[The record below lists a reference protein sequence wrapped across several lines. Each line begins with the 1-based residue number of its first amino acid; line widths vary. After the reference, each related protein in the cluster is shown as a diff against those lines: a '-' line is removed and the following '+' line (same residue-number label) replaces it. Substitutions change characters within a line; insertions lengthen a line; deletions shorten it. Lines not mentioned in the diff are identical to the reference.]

1 MDIYLKLIDVIGP
14 VFFLIG
20 VGFYL
25 GKKNPTYE
33 TKFIASFAAKFGSPA
48 IAFYA
53 ITSTGISFN
62 LFINYFY
69 YTILAVIGFSIIG
82 LIILV
87 IQKRDYISEL
97 PPLILP
103 NCGNM
108 GLPICLF
115 AYGKLGLGIAS
126 AISAV
131 IIISHFTLGIF
142 LASKKFSFKVLLE
155 STPVYAVLIAV
166 SFLYYNIQPPK
177 FIENTAFLLA
187 YSTIALILMSL
198 GIALTKLKVFTL
210 KNAIISTFARLFL
223 GPLIALGLIYF
234 FDLKGIP
241 AGVLFIQCSMP
252 SAILTYLVGSQH
264 SSKKVVNS
272 IASTIVVST
281 VVSFLTVPI
290 IVFIAL
296 KYFF

>member
-1 MDIYLKLIDVIGP
+1 MDIYLKLIDVIVP
-14 VFFLIG
+14 VFALIG
-20 VGFYL
+20 IGYYL
-25 GKKNPTYE
+25 GRKNPTFD
-33 TKFIASFAAKFGSPA
+33 TKFITTFAANFGSPA
-48 IAFYA
+48 LVFYA
-53 ITSTGISFN
+53 ISSTGINFN
-62 LFINYFY
+62 LFINYFF
-69 YTILAVIGFSIIG
+69 YTLLAVIGFSIIG
-82 LIILV
+82 LIFLV
-87 IQKRDYISEL
+87 VQKRDYISEL

-115 AYGKLGLGIAS
+115 AYGNLGLGVAS
-126 AISAV
+126 AISSV

-142 LASKKFSFKVLLE
+142 LASKKISFKVLIK
-155 STPVYAVLIAV
+155 SAPVYAVLIAV
-166 SFLYYNIQPPK
+166 AFLYYDIQPPK

-198 GIALTKLKVFTL
+198 GIALTKLKVFSL
-210 KNAIISTFARLFL
+210 KNSIISTFIRLIL
-223 GPLIALGLIYF
+223 GPIVGLGLIYF

-241 AGVLFIQCSMP
+241 AGVLLIQCSMP
-252 SAILTYLVGSQH
+252 SAILTYLVGSMY

-281 VVSFLTVPI
+281 ILSFLTIPI
-290 IVFIAL
+290 IVFISL

>member
-1 MDIYLKLIDVIGP
+1 MDLYLKLIDVIIP
-14 VFFLIG
+14 VFAMVA

-25 GKKNPTYE
+25 GKKNPTYD
-33 TKFIASFAAKFGSPA
+33 TNFITSFAAKFGSPA
-48 IAFYA
+48 LAFYS

-62 LFINYFY
+62 LFITYFF
-69 YTILAVIGFSIIG
+69 YTLVALIGFSIIG
-82 LIILV
+82 IIFLKA
-87 IQKRDYISEL
+87 QKKDYISEL

-126 AISAV
+126 AVAAV
-131 IIISHFTLGIF
+131 VIISHFTFGIF
-142 LASKKFSFKVLLE
+142 LASKKFSVKVLLV
-155 STPVYAVLIAV
+155 SPPVYAVLIAV
-166 SFLYYNIQPPK
+166 SFLYFNVHPPK

-187 YSTIALILMSL
+187 YSTIALILISL
-198 GIALTKLKVFTL
+198 GIALTKLKVLSL
-210 KNAIISTFARLFL
+210 KSAIISTFARLIL
-223 GPLIALGLIYF
+223 GPLIGLGLIYL
-234 FDLKGIP
+234 FDLKGVP
-241 AGVLFIQCSMP
+241 AGVFLIQCSMP
-252 SAILTYLVGSQH
+252 SAILTYLVGSMY

-281 VVSFLTVPI
+281 TVSFLTIPV

>member
-1 MDIYLKLIDVIGP
+1 MDIYLKLIDVIVP
-14 VFFLIG
+14 VFALVGI
-20 VGFYL
+20 GFYL
-25 GKKNPTYE
+25 GQKNPNYSTE
-33 TKFIASFAAKFGSPA
+33 FITSFAAKFGSPG

-53 ITSTGISFN
+53 ITSTGISFK
-62 LFINYFY
+62 LFVNYFF
-69 YTILAVIGFSIIG
+69 YTLIALIGFSIIG
-82 LIILV
+82 LIVLI
-87 IQKRDYISEL
+87 IQKKDYIREL

-115 AYGKLGLGIAS
+115 AYGKLGLGVAS

-131 IIISHFTLGIF
+131 VIISHFTLGVF
-142 LASKKFSFKVLLE
+142 LASKKISFKVFLE
-155 STPVYAVLIAV
+155 SIPVYAVLIAV
-166 SFLYYNIQPPK
+166 GFLYFNVQPPK
-177 FIENTAFLLA
+177 FIENTAFLIA

-198 GIALTKLKVFTL
+198 GIALTKLKVFSL
-210 KNAIISTFARLFL
+210 KNAIISSFARLIL
-223 GPLIALGLIYF
+223 GPLVALGLIFF
-234 FDLKGIP
+234 FDLKGVP

-252 SAILTYLVGSQH
+252 SAILTYLVGSMH

-272 IASTIVVST
+272 IAGTIVVST
-281 VVSFLTVPI
+281 VVSFLTIPV

>member
-1 MDIYLKLIDVIGP
+1 MEIYLKLIDIIFP
-14 VFFLIG
+14 VFALVAIG
-20 VGFYL
+20 YYL
-25 GKKNPTYE
+25 GKHNPNYD
-33 TKFIASFAAKFGSPA
+33 TKFITYFAAKFGSPG

-53 ITSTGISFN
+53 ITSTGISFS
-62 LFINYFY
+62 LFINYFF
-69 YTILAVIGFSIIG
+69 YTILAIVGFALIGVVI
-82 LIILV
+82 LAV
-87 IQKRDYISEL
+87 QKKDYISEL

-115 AYGKLGLGIAS
+115 AYGKIGLGVAS

-131 IIISHFTLGIF
+131 VIISHFTIGIF
-142 LASKKFSFKVLLE
+142 LASKKISFKVFLE
-155 STPVYAVLIAV
+155 SVPVYAVLIAIG
-166 SFLYYNIQPPK
+166 FLYFEIQPPK

-198 GIALTKLKVFTL
+198 GIALTKLKVLSL
-210 KNAIISTFARLFL
+210 KSAIVSTFARLIL

-234 FDLKGIP
+234 FDLKGVP

-252 SAILTYLVGSQH
+252 SAILTYLVGSMH

-281 VVSFLTVPI
+281 VVSFLTIPI
-290 IVFIAL
+290 IVFISL

>member
-1 MDIYLKLIDVIGP
+1 MDIYLKLIDVIIP
-14 VFFLIG
+14 VFAVVGI
-20 VGFYL
+20 GFYL
-25 GKKNPTYE
+25 GKKNPNYD
-33 TKFIASFAAKFGSPA
+33 TKFITNFAAKFGSPG

-62 LFINYFY
+62 LFISYFF
-69 YTILAVIGFSIIG
+69 YTLLAVIGFSIIG
-82 LIILV
+82 FIVLIF
-87 IQKRDYISEL
+87 QKKDYIREL

-115 AYGKLGLGIAS
+115 AYGKLGLGVAS

-131 IIISHFTLGIF
+131 IIISHFTLGVF
-142 LASKKFSFKVLLE
+142 LASKKINLKIFLKSA
-155 STPVYAVLIAV
+155 PVYVVLIAV
-166 SFLYYNIQPPK
+166 GFLYFNVQPPK

-198 GIALTKLKVFTL
+198 GIALTKLKVFSL
-210 KNAIISTFARLFL
+210 KAAIISSFARLIL
-223 GPLIALGLIYF
+223 GPLVGLSLIYF
-234 FDLKGIP
+234 FELKGVP

-252 SAILTYLVGSQH
+252 SAILTYLVGSMY
-264 SSKKVVNS
+264 SPRKVVNS

-281 VVSFLTVPI
+281 IGSFLTIPI

>member
-1 MDIYLKLIDVIGP
+1 MDIYLKLIDVIVP
-14 VFFLIG
+14 VFALIG
-20 VGFYL
+20 VGYFL
-25 GKKNPTYE
+25 GKKNPTYD
-33 TKFIASFAAKFGSPA
+33 TKFVTYFAAKFGSPA
-48 IAFYA
+48 LAFYA

-62 LFINYFY
+62 LFINYFF
-69 YTILAVIGFSIIG
+69 YTLLAVVGFSIIG
-82 LIILV
+82 LVVLSL
-87 IQKRDYISEL
+87 QKRDFISEL

-115 AYGKLGLGIAS
+115 AYGKLGLGVAS

-131 IIISHFTLGIF
+131 IIISHFTFGIF
-142 LASKKFSFKVLLE
+142 LASKKISFKVLLE

-166 SFLYYNIQPPK
+166 ILLYYNIQPPK

-198 GIALTKLKVFTL
+198 GIALTKLKVFSF
-210 KNAIISTFARLFL
+210 KNAVISTIVRLIL
-223 GPLIALGLIYF
+223 GPLVALGLIYL
-234 FDLKGIP
+234 FDLKGVP
-241 AGVLFIQCSMP
+241 AGVLLIQCSMP
-252 SAILTYLVGSQH
+252 SAILTYLVASVY

-281 VVSFLTVPI
+281 IVSFLTIPI
-290 IVFIAL
+290 IVFISL

>member
-1 MDIYLKLIDVIGP
+1 MDIYLKLIDVIVP
-14 VFFLIG
+14 VFALIG
-20 VGFYL
+20 VGYFL
-25 GKKNPTYE
+25 GKKNPTYD
-33 TKFIASFAAKFGSPA
+33 TKFVTYFAAKFGSPA
-48 IAFYA
+48 LAFYA

-62 LFINYFY
+62 LFINYFF
-69 YTILAVIGFSIIG
+69 YTLLAVVGFSIIG
-82 LIILV
+82 LVVLSL
-87 IQKRDYISEL
+87 QKRDFISEL

-115 AYGKLGLGIAS
+115 AYGKLGLGVAS

-131 IIISHFTLGIF
+131 IIISHFTFGIF
-142 LASKKFSFKVLLE
+142 LASKKISFKVLLE

-166 SFLYYNIQPPK
+166 ILLYYNIQPPK

-198 GIALTKLKVFTL
+198 GIALTKLKVFSF
-210 KNAIISTFARLFL
+210 KNAVISTIVRLIL
-223 GPLIALGLIYF
+223 GPLVALGLIYL
-234 FDLKGIP
+234 FDLKGVP
-241 AGVLFIQCSMP
+241 AGVLLIQCSMP
-252 SAILTYLVGSQH
+252 SAILTYLVASVY

-281 VVSFLTVPI
+281 IVSFLTIPI
-290 IVFIAL
+290 IVSISL

>member
-1 MDIYLKLIDVIGP
+1 MDIYLKLIDVIVP
-14 VFFLIG
+14 VFTLIG
-20 VGFYL
+20 IGFFL
-25 GKKNPTYE
+25 GKKDPNYDTR
-33 TKFIASFAAKFGSPA
+33 FITNFAANFGSPG

-62 LFINYFY
+62 LFVNYFF
-69 YTILAVIGFSIIG
+69 YTLLALIGFSIIG
-82 LIILV
+82 IIILII
-87 IQKRDYISEL
+87 QKKDYLTEL

-115 AYGKLGLGIAS
+115 AYGQLGLGVAS

-131 IIISHFTLGIF
+131 VIISHFTLGIF
-142 LASKKFSFKVLLE
+142 LASKKISFKILIKSV
-155 STPVYAVLIAV
+155 PVYAVLIAV
-166 SFLYYNIQPPK
+166 SFLYFNIQPPK

-198 GIALTKLKVFTL
+198 GIALTKLKVFSL
-210 KNAIISTFARLFL
+210 KNALVSSFARLIL
-223 GPLIALGLIYF
+223 GPLVGLGLIYF
-234 FDLKGIP
+234 FELKGVP

-252 SAILTYLVGSQH
+252 SAILTYLVGSMH

-281 VVSFLTVPI
+281 VGSFLTLPI

-296 KYFF
+296 KFFF

>member
-1 MDIYLKLIDVIGP
+1 MDLYLKLIDVIVP
-14 VFFLIG
+14 VFALIG

-25 GKKNPTYE
+25 GKKNPTYD
-33 TKFIASFAAKFGSPA
+33 TKFITNFAAKFGSPA
-48 IAFYA
+48 LAFYA

-62 LFINYFY
+62 LFINYFF
-69 YTILAVIGFSIIG
+69 YTLVAVIGFSIIG
-82 LIILV
+82 LIILSV
-87 IQKRDYISEL
+87 QKRDFISEL

-131 IIISHFTLGIF
+131 IIISHFTFGIF
-142 LASKKFSFKVLLE
+142 LASKKISFKVLLE
-155 STPVYAVLIAV
+155 SIPVYAVLIAV
-166 SFLYYNIQPPK
+166 TFLYYNVQPPK

-210 KNAIISTFARLFL
+210 KNALISTFARLIL
-223 GPLIALGLIYF
+223 GPLVGLGIIYF
-234 FDLKGIP
+234 FDLKGVP
-241 AGVLFIQCSMP
+241 AGVFLIQCSMP
-252 SAILTYLVGSQH
+252 SAILTYLVGTMY

-290 IVFIAL
+290 IVFISL
-296 KYFF
+296 KYFI

>member
-1 MDIYLKLIDVIGP
+1 MDIYLKLIDVIVP
-14 VFFLIG
+14 VFALIG
-20 VGFYL
+20 IGYYL
-25 GKKNPTYE
+25 GKKNPTFD
-33 TKFIASFAAKFGSPA
+33 TKFITTFAANFGSPA
-48 IAFYA
+48 LVFYA
-53 ITSTGISFN
+53 ISSTGINFN
-62 LFINYFY
+62 LFINYFF
-69 YTILAVIGFSIIG
+69 YTLLAVIGFSIIG
-82 LIILV
+82 LIFLV
-87 IQKRDYISEL
+87 VQKRDYISEL

-115 AYGKLGLGIAS
+115 AYGKLGLGVAS
-126 AISAV
+126 AISSV

-142 LASKKFSFKVLLE
+142 LASKKISFKVLIE
-155 STPVYAVLIAV
+155 SAPVYAVLIAV
-166 SFLYYNIQPPK
+166 AFLYYDIQPPK

-198 GIALTKLKVFTL
+198 GIALTKLKVFSL
-210 KNAIISTFARLFL
+210 KNSIISTFIRLIL
-223 GPLIALGLIYF
+223 GPIVGLGLIYF

-241 AGVLFIQCSMP
+241 AGVLLIQCSMP
-252 SAILTYLVGSQH
+252 SAILTYLVGSMY

-281 VVSFLTVPI
+281 ILSFLTIPI
-290 IVFIAL
+290 IVFISL

>member
-1 MDIYLKLIDVIGP
+1 MDIYLKLIDIVFP
-14 VFFLIG
+14 VFALVAIG
-20 VGFYL
+20 YYL
-25 GKKNPTYE
+25 GKNNPNYD
-33 TKFIASFAAKFGSPA
+33 TKFITYFAAKFGSPG

-62 LFINYFY
+62 LFVNYFF
-69 YTILAVIGFSIIG
+69 YTLLAVIGFAIIG
-82 LIILV
+82 VIILT
-87 IQKRDYISEL
+87 IQKKDCISEL

-115 AYGKLGLGIAS
+115 AYGKIGLGVAS

-142 LASKKFSFKVLLE
+142 LASKKISFKVFFE
-155 STPVYAVLIAV
+155 SIPVYAVLISV
-166 SFLYYNIQPPK
+166 GFLYFDIQPPK

-198 GIALTKLKVFTL
+198 GIALTKLKVLSL
-210 KNAIISTFARLFL
+210 KSAIISTFARLIL
-223 GPLIALGLIYF
+223 GPVVALVLIYF
-234 FDLKGIP
+234 FDLKGVP
-241 AGVLFIQCSMP
+241 AGVIFIQCSMP
-252 SAILTYLVGSQH
+252 SAILTYLVGSMY
-264 SSKKVVNS
+264 SPKKVVNS

-281 VVSFLTVPI
+281 VVSFLTIPI
-290 IVFIAL
+290 IVFISL

>member
-1 MDIYLKLIDVIGP
+1 MDIYLKLIDVIVP
-14 VFFLIG
+14 VFALIG
-20 VGFYL
+20 IGFYL
-25 GKKNPTYE
+25 GKKDPNYD
-33 TKFIASFAAKFGSPA
+33 TKFITNFAANFGSPG

-53 ITSTGISFN
+53 ITSTGISFE
-62 LFINYFY
+62 LFIKFFFY
-69 YTILAVIGFSIIG
+69 TLIAVIGFSIIG
-82 LIILV
+82 LIVLI
-87 IQKRDYISEL
+87 IQKKDYVREL

-115 AYGKLGLGIAS
+115 AYGKLGLGVAS

-131 IIISHFTLGIF
+131 IIISHFTIGIF
-142 LASKKFSFKVLLE
+142 LASKKISFKIFLE
-155 STPVYAVLIAV
+155 SVPVYAVLIAV
-166 SFLYYNIQPPK
+166 GFLYFNIETPK

-198 GIALTKLKVFTL
+198 GIALTKLRVFSL
-210 KNAIISTFARLFL
+210 KNAMISSFARLIF
-223 GPLIALGLIYF
+223 GPLIGLCLIYF
-234 FDLKGIP
+234 FDLKGVP
-241 AGVLFIQCSMP
+241 AGVLLIQCSMP
-252 SAILTYLVGSQH
+252 SAILTYLVGSMY

-272 IASTIVVST
+272 IASTVVVST
-281 VVSFLTVPI
+281 VGSFLTIPV

>member
-1 MDIYLKLIDVIGP
+1 MDIYLRLIDVIVP
-14 VFFLIG
+14 VFSLIG
-20 VGFYL
+20 IGYYL
-25 GKKNPTYE
+25 GKKNPNYD
-33 TKFIASFAAKFGSPA
+33 TKFITFFFFFFGSPG

-53 ITSTGISFN
+53 ITSSGISFN
-62 LFINYFY
+62 LFVDYFF
-69 YTILAVIGFSIIG
+69 YTLLAIIGFAIIG
-82 LIILV
+82 LIILSL
-87 IQKRDYISEL
+87 QKKDYISEL

-115 AYGKLGLGIAS
+115 AYGKLGLGVAS

-131 IIISHFTLGIF
+131 IIISHFTFGIF
-142 LASKKFSFKVLLE
+142 LASKKISFKVLLE
-155 STPVYAVLIAV
+155 SVPVYAVLVAV
-166 SFLYYNIQPPK
+166 VFLYFNVQPPK

-198 GIALTKLKVFTL
+198 GIALTKLKVFSF
-210 KNAIISTFARLFL
+210 KNAIISTFARLIL
-223 GPLIALGLIYF
+223 GPLIALVLIFF
-234 FDLKGIP
+234 FDLKGVP

-252 SAILTYLVGSQH
+252 SAILTYLVGSMY

-281 VVSFLTVPI
+281 VVSFLTIPI
-290 IVFIAL
+290 IVFISL

>member
-1 MDIYLKLIDVIGP
+1 MEIYLKLIDIVFP
-14 VFFLIG
+14 VFALVAIG
-20 VGFYL
+20 YYL
-25 GKKNPTYE
+25 GKNNPNYD
-33 TKFIASFAAKFGSPA
+33 TKFITYFAAKFGSPG

-62 LFINYFY
+62 LFVNYFF
-69 YTILAVIGFSIIG
+69 YTLLAVIGFAIIG
-82 LIILV
+82 VIILT
-87 IQKRDYISEL
+87 IQKKDCISEL

-115 AYGKLGLGIAS
+115 AYGKIGLGVAS

-131 IIISHFTLGIF
+131 VIISHFTLGIF
-142 LASKKFSFKVLLE
+142 LASKKISFKVFLE
-155 STPVYAVLIAV
+155 SIPVYAVLIAV
-166 SFLYYNIQPPK
+166 GLLYFNIQAPK

-198 GIALTKLKVFTL
+198 GIALTKLKVLSL
-210 KNAIISTFARLFL
+210 KSAIVSAFARLIL
-223 GPLIALGLIYF
+223 GPVVALGLIYF
-234 FDLKGIP
+234 FDLKGVP

-252 SAILTYLVGSQH
+252 SAILTYLIGSMY

-281 VVSFLTVPI
+281 ILSFLTIPV
-290 IVFIAL
+290 IVFISL

>member
-1 MDIYLKLIDVIGP
+1 MDIYLKLIDIVFP
-14 VFFLIG
+14 VFALVAIG
-20 VGFYL
+20 YYL
-25 GKKNPTYE
+25 GKNNPNYD
-33 TKFIASFAAKFGSPA
+33 TKFITYFAAKFGSPG

-62 LFINYFY
+62 LFVNYFF
-69 YTILAVIGFSIIG
+69 YTLLAVIGFAIIG
-82 LIILV
+82 VIILT
-87 IQKRDYISEL
+87 IQKKDCISEL

-115 AYGKLGLGIAS
+115 AYGKIGLGVAS

-142 LASKKFSFKVLLE
+142 LASKKISFKVFLE
-155 STPVYAVLIAV
+155 SIPVYAVLIAV
-166 SFLYYNIQPPK
+166 GLLYFNIQAPK

-198 GIALTKLKVFTL
+198 GIALTKLKVLSL
-210 KNAIISTFARLFL
+210 KSAIVSAFARLIL
-223 GPLIALGLIYF
+223 GPVVALGLIYF
-234 FDLKGIP
+234 FDLKGVP

-252 SAILTYLVGSQH
+252 SAILTYLIGSMY

-281 VVSFLTVPI
+281 ILSFLTIPV
-290 IVFIAL
+290 IVFISL

>member
-1 MDIYLKLIDVIGP
+1 MDLYLKLIDVIFP
-14 VFFLIG
+14 VFALVGI
-20 VGFYL
+20 GFYL
-25 GKKNPTYE
+25 GKKDPNYD
-33 TKFIASFAAKFGSPA
+33 TKFITNFAANFGSPG

-62 LFINYFY
+62 LFISYFF
-69 YTILAVIGFSIIG
+69 YTLLAVTGFSIIV
-82 LIILV
+82 LIVLIVL
-87 IQKRDYISEL
+87 KKDYIREL

-115 AYGKLGLGIAS
+115 AYGKLGLGVAS

-131 IIISHFTLGIF
+131 VIISHFTLGVF
-142 LASKKFSFKVLLE
+142 LASKKISFKVLIK
-155 STPVYAVLIAV
+155 SVPVYAVLIAV
-166 SFLYYNIQPPK
+166 GFLYYNVQPPK

-198 GIALTKLKVFTL
+198 GIALTKLKVFSYRSAT
-210 KNAIISTFARLFL
+210 ISSIARLIL
-223 GPLIALGLIYF
+223 GPLIGLSIIYF
-234 FDLKGIP
+234 FDLSGVP

-252 SAILTYLVGSQH
+252 SAILTYLVGSMY

-281 VVSFLTVPI
+281 IGSFLTIPI

>member
-1 MDIYLKLIDVIGP
+1 MDLYLKLIDVIVP
-14 VFFLIG
+14 VFALIG

-25 GKKNPTYE
+25 GKKNPTYD
-33 TKFIASFAAKFGSPA
+33 TKFITNFAAKFGSPA
-48 IAFYA
+48 LAFYA
-53 ITSTGISFN
+53 ITSTGINFN
-62 LFINYFY
+62 LFINYFF
-69 YTILAVIGFSIIG
+69 YTLVAVIGFSIIG
-82 LIILV
+82 LIILAL
-87 IQKRDYISEL
+87 QKRDFISEL

-131 IIISHFTLGIF
+131 IIISHFTFGIF
-142 LASKKFSFKVLLE
+142 LASKKISFKVLLE

-166 SFLYYNIQPPK
+166 TFLYYNVQPPK

-198 GIALTKLKVFTL
+198 GIALTKLKVFSY
-210 KNAIISTFARLFL
+210 KNAIVSTFTRLIL
-223 GPLIALGLIYF
+223 GPLVGLGIICF
-234 FDLKGIP
+234 FDLKGVP
-241 AGVLFIQCSMP
+241 AGVFLIQCSMP
-252 SAILTYLVGSQH
+252 SAILTYLVGSMY

-272 IASTIVVST
+272 IASTIVLST
-281 VVSFLTVPI
+281 VISFLTVPV
-290 IVFIAL
+290 IVFISI

>member
-1 MDIYLKLIDVIGP
+1 MDLYLKLIDVIVP
-14 VFFLIG
+14 VFALIG

-25 GKKNPTYE
+25 GKKNPTYD
-33 TKFIASFAAKFGSPA
+33 TKFITNFAAKFGSPA
-48 IAFYA
+48 LAFYA

-62 LFINYFY
+62 LFINYFF
-69 YTILAVIGFSIIG
+69 YTLVAVIGFSIIG
-82 LIILV
+82 LIILSV
-87 IQKRDYISEL
+87 QKRDFISEL

-131 IIISHFTLGIF
+131 IIISHFTFGIF
-142 LASKKFSFKVLLE
+142 LASKKISYKVLLE

-166 SFLYYNIQPPK
+166 AFLHYNVQPPK

-210 KNAIISTFARLFL
+210 KNALISTFARLIL
-223 GPLIALGLIYF
+223 GPLVGLGIIYF
-234 FDLKGIP
+234 FDLKGVP
-241 AGVLFIQCSMP
+241 AGVFLIQCSMP
-252 SAILTYLVGSQH
+252 SAILTYLVGTMY

-290 IVFIAL
+290 IVFISL
-296 KYFF
+296 KYFI

>member
-1 MDIYLKLIDVIGP
+1 MDIYLKLVDVIVP
-14 VFFLIG
+14 VFALIG
-20 VGFYL
+20 VGYYL
-25 GKKNPTYE
+25 GKKNPNYD
-33 TKFIASFAAKFGSPA
+33 TKFITYFAAKFGSPG

-53 ITSTGISFN
+53 ITSTDISFS
-62 LFINYFY
+62 LFFDYFF
-69 YTILAVIGFSIIG
+69 YTLLAIIGFTIIG
-82 LIILV
+82 LIVLTV
-87 IQKRDYISEL
+87 QKKDYISEL

-115 AYGKLGLGIAS
+115 AYGKLGLGVAS

-131 IIISHFTLGIF
+131 VIISHFTIGIF
-142 LASKKFSFKVLLE
+142 LASKKISFKVFLE
-155 STPVYAVLIAV
+155 SIPVYAVLVAV
-166 SFLYYNIQPPK
+166 IFLYFNVKPPK

-198 GIALTKLKVFTL
+198 GIALTKLKVFSL
-210 KNAIISTFARLFL
+210 KNSIISTFARLIL
-223 GPLIALGLIYF
+223 GPLVALALIYF
-234 FDLKGIP
+234 FDLMGVP

-252 SAILTYLVGSQH
+252 SAILTYLIGSMY

-281 VVSFLTVPI
+281 VVSFLTIPI

>member
-1 MDIYLKLIDVIGP
+1 MDIYLKLIDIVFP
-14 VFFLIG
+14 VFALVAIG
-20 VGFYL
+20 YYL
-25 GKKNPTYE
+25 GKNNPNYD
-33 TKFIASFAAKFGSPA
+33 TKFITYFAAKFGSPG

-62 LFINYFY
+62 LFVNYFF
-69 YTILAVIGFSIIG
+69 YTLLAVIGFAIIG
-82 LIILV
+82 VIILT
-87 IQKRDYISEL
+87 IQKKDCISEL

-115 AYGKLGLGIAS
+115 AYGKIGLGVAS

-142 LASKKFSFKVLLE
+142 LASKKISFKVFFE
-155 STPVYAVLIAV
+155 SIPVYAVLISV
-166 SFLYYNIQPPK
+166 GFLYFNIQPPK

-198 GIALTKLKVFTL
+198 GIALTKLKVLSL
-210 KNAIISTFARLFL
+210 KSAIISTFARLIL
-223 GPLIALGLIYF
+223 GPVVALVLIYF
-234 FDLKGIP
+234 FDLKGVP
-241 AGVLFIQCSMP
+241 AGVIFIQCSMP
-252 SAILTYLVGSQH
+252 SAILTYLVGSMY
-264 SSKKVVNS
+264 SPKKVVNS

-281 VVSFLTVPI
+281 VVSFLTIPI
-290 IVFIAL
+290 IVFISL

>member
-1 MDIYLKLIDVIGP
+1 
-14 VFFLIG
+14 
-20 VGFYL
+20 
-25 GKKNPTYE
+25 
-33 TKFIASFAAKFGSPA
+33 
-48 IAFYA
+48 
-53 ITSTGISFN
+53 
-62 LFINYFY
+62 
-69 YTILAVIGFSIIG
+69 LAVIGFSIIG

-87 IQKRDYISEL
+87 VQKRDFISEL

-131 IIISHFTLGIF
+131 IIISHFTFGIF
-142 LASKKFSFKVLLE
+142 LASKKISFKVLLE
-155 STPVYAVLIAV
+155 STAVYAILIAV
-166 SFLYYNIQPPK
+166 VFLYYNIQPPK

-198 GIALTKLKVFTL
+198 GIALTKLKVFSF
-210 KNAIISTFARLFL
+210 KSAIISTFARLIL
-223 GPLIALGLIYF
+223 GPLVAIGLIYF
-234 FDLKGIP
+234 FDLKGVP

-252 SAILTYLVGSQH
+252 SAILTYLVGSMY

-272 IASTIVVST
+272 IASTIVMST
-281 VVSFLTVPI
+281 IVSFLTIPI

-296 KYFF
+296 RYFF